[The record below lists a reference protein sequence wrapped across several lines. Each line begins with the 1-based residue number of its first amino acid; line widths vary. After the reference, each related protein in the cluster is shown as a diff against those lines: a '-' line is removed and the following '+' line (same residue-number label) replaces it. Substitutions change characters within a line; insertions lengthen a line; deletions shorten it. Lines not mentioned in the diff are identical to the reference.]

1 MKSLSR
7 HRRGR
12 AARAALMRAA
22 LAVFSRK
29 GVEDTSVDEICL
41 AAGYSKGGFY
51 FHFRSKDDILAQIL
65 QNDIDVTGAGRLDA
79 FAVELWA
86 GAGRNETLR
95 ERLAQRHDARRR
107 SLLDDALACGQ
118 DPKSAPRMLDLLL
131 LLDTGLGVQQRLSS
145 FTIDETQDFIDSL
158 LATLTSP
165 MTGLPARGRQAAS

>member
-1 MKSLSR
+1 M
-7 HRRGR
+7 G
-12 AARAALMRAA
+12 AA

-29 GVEDTSVDEICL
+29 GLEDTSVEDICL

-51 FHFRSKDDILAQIL
+51 FHFRGKDDILTQIL
-65 QNDIDVTGAGRLDA
+65 QNDIDITGAGRLDA

-95 ERLAQRHDARRR
+95 ERVAQRYNARCR
-107 SLLDDALACGQ
+107 SLLYDALACDQ

-131 LLDTGLGVQQRLSS
+131 LLDTGLGIQQRFSS
-145 FTIDETQDFIDSL
+145 STIDETQDFIDSL

-165 MTGLPARGRQAAS
+165 TTGLSAPGRRVAS